1 MNIILNDAT
10 IELTTLATLLINTI
24 LALILGFFSARL
36 YLYKNKH
43 SQTLAL
49 MLVILPAL
57 VAVVIKL
64 VSGNIGAGLA
74 VAGAF
79 SLIRFRSVPGNGRD
93 IAHLFFSMVLGFII
107 GMEFWLEAVIFCL
120 VIGLGFG
127 ILIHF
132 NFGGSVRDT
141 QRLKITIPE
150 NLDYE
155 QLFDEVFENYA
166 EMVELERVKTVH
178 MGSLYELT
186 YELRLKQAVD
196 LKEFL
201 DELRCRNGNLT
212 VLISREQVG
221 REEL

>member
-1 MNIILNDAT
+1 MDIIL
-10 IELTTLATLLINTI
+10 IELPTSTTLLINTV
-24 LALILGFFSARL
+24 LALILGFFSAKL

-57 VAVVIKL
+57 VALVIKL

-79 SLIRFRSVPGNGRD
+79 SLIRFRSLPGNGRD
-93 IAHLFFSMVLGFII
+93 IAHLFFSMVLGFVI
-107 GMEFWLEAVIFCL
+107 GMELWFEAVIFFL
-120 VIGLGFG
+120 IMAMGFG
-127 ILIHF
+127 ILIYF
-132 NFGGSVRDT
+132 NFGGNARDSR
-141 QRLKITIPE
+141 QLKITIPE

-155 QLFDEVFENYA
+155 QLFDEVFNIYA
-166 EMVELERVKTVH
+166 EIIELERVKTIH

-186 YELRLKQAVD
+186 YQVRLKPAVV
-196 LKEFL
+196 LKDFL

-212 VLISREQVG
+212 VSISREQLD

>member
-1 MNIILNDAT
+1 MDIILTDPT
-10 IELTTLATLLINTI
+10 IELTTLTTLLINTL

-93 IAHLFFSMVLGFII
+93 IAHLFFSMVLGFIV
-107 GMEFWLEAVIFCL
+107 GMEFWLEAIIFCL
-120 VIGLGFG
+120 LIGLGFK

-132 NFGGSVRDT
+132 DFGGNDRDS
-141 QRLKITIPE
+141 QRLKITVPE

-155 QLFDEVFENYA
+155 QLFDEVFEIYA
-166 EMVELERVKTVH
+166 VSVELERVKTVH

-186 YELRLKQAVD
+186 YQLHLKRGIV
-196 LKEFL
+196 LKDFL
-201 DELRCRNGNLT
+201 DELRARNGNLT
-212 VLISREQVG
+212 VSISREQLG